1 MKHRDAQPAGR
12 VGTETIT
19 LKTKSTAVSKS
30 HKSTHFSSCAPAFTG
45 AFKLKGVY
53 SEPLSSAGQMYETVI
68 ASASGLPIRI
78 VGDKC
83 HLPSAMEGIR
93 AAPVFCASLSSSVA
107 PMLWH

>member
-53 SEPLSSAGQMYETVI
+53 SEPMSSAGQMYEAVI